1 MRYFD
6 KGLEMFEI
14 MVCTFFGHRTAP
26 DSIRPI
32 LHNTL
37 IDLIENKGVDTFYVG
52 NQGGFDSMV
61 KKELKQLTA
70 IYPHI
75 KYSIVLAYIP
85 GKRDE
90 FDITDYSDT
99 VYPDGLESVPL
110 RFAIDKRNR
119 MMIEWSDIV
128 VTYVCYSSGG
138 AAKFKEIAEKKG
150 KQVINLSRK

>member
-1 MRYFD
+1 MGGVFISI
-6 KGLEMFEI
+6 K
-14 MVCTFFGHRTAP
+14 VCTFFGHRTAP

-61 KKELKQLTA
+61 KKELKELTV

-75 KYSIVLAYIP
+75 NYSVVLAYIP

-90 FDITDYSDT
+90 FDTDDYSDT
-99 VYPDGLESVPL
+99 MYPDGLECVPR

-128 VTYVCYSSGG
+128 VTYVCYSGGG

>member
-1 MRYFD
+1 MRYFN

-26 DSIRPI
+26 DSIRPL

-37 IDLIENKGVDTFYVG
+37 IDLIENKGVHTFYVG
-52 NQGGFDSMV
+52 NQGGFDFLV
-61 KKELKQLTA
+61 KKELKELTA

-75 KYSIVLAYIP
+75 KYSVVLAYMP
-85 GKRDE
+85 EKRDE

-99 VYPDGLESVPL
+99 MYPDGLESVPR

-128 VTYVCYSSGG
+128 VTYVCYSGGG
-138 AAKFKEIAEKKG
+138 AAKFKEIAERQG
-150 KQVINLSRK
+150 KEVINLLI

>member
-1 MRYFD
+1 MIV
-6 KGLEMFEI
+6 L
-14 MVCTFFGHRTAP
+14 VCTFFGHRTAP
-26 DSIRPI
+26 DSIQPV
-32 LHNTL
+32 LHDTL
-37 IDLIENKGVDTFYVG
+37 INLIEIKGVDTFYVG

-61 KKELKQLTA
+61 KKELKELA
-70 IYPHI
+70 EIYPHI
-75 KYSIVLAYIP
+75 KYSVVLAYMP

-99 VYPDGLESVPL
+99 MYPDGLESVPR

-128 VTYVCYSSGG
+128 VTYVCYSNGG

-150 KQVINLSRK
+150 KQIINLFNSKP

>member
-1 MRYFD
+1 
-6 KGLEMFEI
+6 

-37 IDLIENKGVDTFYVG
+37 IDLIKDKGVDTFYVG

-61 KKELKQLTA
+61 KKELKQLTE

-75 KYSIVLAYIP
+75 KYSLVLAYIP

-99 VYPDGLESVPL
+99 MYPDGLESVPR

-128 VTYVCYSSGG
+128 VTYVCYSNGG

-150 KQVINLSRK
+150 KQVINLFNSKP